1 MLMEEEMKRRQ
12 QGAFDSHARG
22 EHINHYTI
30 NAAYAFKNVKLDH

>member
-1 MLMEEEMKRRQ
+1 MKTNSTQ
-12 QGAFDSHARG
+12 MKNIKNM